1 MTQRAFPFF
10 LILFLNVPLTLSAQ
24 DASKTTEVPMRQSE
38 FSDAEED
45 RLNARVNG
53 LSDEL
58 KSPFCPG
65 KTLTTCTSP
74 EALNLRVR
82 MKQMMIDGMTDDEII
97 AQLNEE
103 YGEKLDNPEQPDYTV
118 VIYILPLIFACLA
131 AVVVFWSW
139 KKGAK
144 DGRGVADALSA
155 SEGEPQ
161 EYQDNQARE
170 ERLAKLRARIR
181 TDD

>member
-1 MTQRAFPFF
+1 
-10 LILFLNVPLTLSAQ
+10 
-24 DASKTTEVPMRQSE
+24 
-38 FSDAEED
+38 
-45 RLNARVNG
+45 
-53 LSDEL
+53 
-58 KSPFCPG
+58 
-65 KTLTTCTSP
+65 
-74 EALNLRVR
+74 
-82 MKQMMIDGMTDDEII
+82 MKQMMVDGMSDDEII

-103 YGEKLDNPEQPDYTV
+103 YGEKLDNPEQPAYTV

-155 SEGEPQ
+155 SEDEPQ
-161 EYQDNQARE
+161 EYEEDQARE